1 MLNFTITSIL
11 VTFVKIF
18 LILLGIGASIF
29 LLGIIAMLILSFI
42 NANFK

>member
-29 LLGIIAMLILSFI
+29 LLGIIVMLILSFI

>member
-18 LILLGIGASIF
+18 LIILGIGASIF
-29 LLGIIAMLILSFI
+29 LLGIIVMLILSFI